1 LEVFKGME
9 ERRLPGETEAV
20 WNLVR
25 DGEVW
30 TYRVWASPYLPEE
43 IRAFPGCGQ
52 VVRMEREVVR
62 KGTGE
67 VRRTV
72 SYALTSLGPE
82 VADAR
87 RLGELLLSR
96 WEVENRSF
104 WVRDVLFREDA
115 CQVRGVGAQV
125 LAALRAFL
133 VSLLHRQGV
142 REKKAALGGLLLQ
155 PPRCPALP
163 GALCGIAVK
172 SAPRGH
178 PLARGLPRGIKE
190 GYALRGRFTRE
201 GEVGFSPAF
210 SCE

>member
-1 LEVFKGME
+1 
-9 ERRLPGETEAV
+9 
-20 WNLVR
+20 
-25 DGEVW
+25 VW
-30 TYRVWASPYLPEE
+30 THRVWASPYLPEG

-52 VVRMEREVVR
+52 AVRMGREVVR

-104 WVRDVLFREDA
+104 
-115 CQVRGVGAQV
+115 
-125 LAALRAFL
+125 AALRAFL

-142 REKKAALGGLLLQ
+142 REKKAALE
-155 PPRCPALP
+155 AF
-163 GALCGIAVK
+163 AFN
-172 SAPRGH
+172 
-178 PLARGLPRGIKE
+178 PLA
-190 GYALRGRFTRE
+190 ALRFLGLYA
-201 GEVGFSPAF
+201 V
-210 SCE
+210 

>member
-9 ERRLPGETEAV
+9 ERRLPGETEAA

-104 WVRDVLFREDA
+104 WVRDVLFRGHA
-115 CQVRGVGAQV
+115 KR
-125 LAALRAFL
+125 AL
-133 VSLLHRQGV
+133 
-142 REKKAALGGLLLQ
+142 
-155 PPRCPALP
+155 
-163 GALCGIAVK
+163 
-172 SAPRGH
+172 
-178 PLARGLPRGIKE
+178 
-190 GYALRGRFTRE
+190 
-201 GEVGFSPAF
+201 
-210 SCE
+210 

>member
-43 IRAFPGCGQ
+43 IRAFPGCRQ
-52 VVRMEREVVR
+52 VVRMEREVVH

-67 VRRTV
+67 VGRTV

-96 WEVENRSF
+96 WEVENRSLLGTG
-104 WVRDVLFREDA
+104 RSLPRPREACLVDA

-142 REKKAALGGLLLQ
+142 REKKAALE
-155 PPRCPALP
+155 AF
-163 GALCGIAVK
+163 
-172 SAPRGH
+172 SFN
-178 PLARGLPRGIKE
+178 PLA
-190 GYALRGRFTRE
+190 ALRFLGLYA
-201 GEVGFSPAF
+201 V
-210 SCE
+210 

>member
-72 SYALTSLGPE
+72 GYALTSLGPE

-87 RLGELLLSR
+87 RLGPPR
-96 WEVENRSF
+96 P
-104 WVRDVLFREDA
+104 REACLVDA

-142 REKKAALGGLLLQ
+142 REKKAALE
-155 PPRCPALP
+155 AF
-163 GALCGIAVK
+163 
-172 SAPRGH
+172 SFN
-178 PLARGLPRGIKE
+178 PLA
-190 GYALRGRFTRE
+190 ALRFLALYA
-201 GEVGFSPAF
+201 V
-210 SCE
+210 